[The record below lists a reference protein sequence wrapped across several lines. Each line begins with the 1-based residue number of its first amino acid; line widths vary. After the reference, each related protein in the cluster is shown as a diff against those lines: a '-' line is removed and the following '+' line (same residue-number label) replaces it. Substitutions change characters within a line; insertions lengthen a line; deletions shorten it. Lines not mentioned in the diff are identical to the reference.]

1 MALKYLF
8 KIITAAVYSAATVGT
23 FLSFGCDDQIIPP
36 PEDPE
41 FGTAELIY
49 TLSSDVIYKATL
61 SDVSAGGSTY
71 VLKSYDENTGE
82 RSLWILEVPDGE
94 PRLIASDPYHWWGYA
109 TLSPDKE
116 NVVFAN
122 GDGIYVIPVAGGE
135 ARLVYGNV
143 VCAEASQW
151 TDNETVLLLT
161 LEDRWYVK
169 TVNINTYQTGFD
181 LPIYSD
187 YGHSV
192 NSPYLSPDGSELF
205 VAIIERRE
213 DFGPEYYYGRIY
225 DTDTWDYVQ
234 YELPSAVNGPW
245 SPDATKVSLKTS
257 ASDNYIRYFD
267 VVNEE
272 VIAVFHSNKLV
283 FDSYRYGWW
292 TPDGR
297 YIIASAKSD
306 DGDLMVYR
314 VLAE

>member
-8 KIITAAVYSAATVGT
+8 KIMAVAVYAAAAVGM
-23 FLSFGCDDQIIPP
+23 FLSFGCDDQITPP

-49 TLSSDVIYKATL
+49 TLDSEVIYGAGL
-61 SDVSAGGSTY
+61 VDVSADGSTY
-71 VLKSYDENTGE
+71 VLKSYDENTKE
-82 RSLWILEVPDGE
+82 RSLWILDVPDGE

-143 VCAEASQW
+143 IFAGAFQW
-151 TDNETVLLLT
+151 LDNETVLLLT

-245 SPDATKVSLKTS
+245 SPDATKVSFNNLSVGEFYK
-257 ASDNYIRYFD
+257 
-267 VVNEE
+267 
-272 VIAVFHSNKLV
+272 VF
-283 FDSYRYGWW
+283 R
-292 TPDGR
+292 R
-297 YIIASAKSD
+297 
-306 DGDLMVYR
+306 
-314 VLAE
+314 